1 MEDNCRNIQDIKG
14 SIFFS
19 SSLDSLISELISTK
33 QDLRSR
39 ISPKYKFDERWND
52 FEKCL
57 FLDGYKIENNILI
70 SIEPNIDGVIAL
82 EDDFTIEINSST
94 FSKKEDVKRLIN
106 ESAEAFK
113 NSDYNQCLSKSRIA
127 LETLIRTIAIDKYSN
142 TNDTWGSALSNL
154 KTNSFL
160 TQIEEDLMAKTY
172 SFVSNGSHIPLGFT
186 NEEYARYG
194 RNLLMSKCY
203 YIIKKYK
210 QNF

>member
-1 MEDNCRNIQDIKG
+1 MEDNCRNIQDIKE
-14 SIFFS
+14 SIS
-19 SSLDSLISELISTK
+19 SSNSLDSLISELISTK

-39 ISPKYKFDERWND
+39 ISPRYKFDERWND

-70 SIEPNIDGVIAL
+70 SIEANIDGVIAL
-82 EDDFTIEINSST
+82 EDDFTIEINNST
-94 FSKKEDVKRLIN
+94 FSKKEDVKKLIN

-113 NSDYNQCLSKSRIA
+113 SGDYNQCLSKSRIA

>member
-1 MEDNCRNIQDIKG
+1 MEDNCRNIQDIKE
-14 SIFFS
+14 SIFS
-19 SSLDSLISELISTK
+19 SNSLDSLIPELISTK

-39 ISPKYKFDERWND
+39 ISPRYKFDERWND

-70 SIEPNIDGVIAL
+70 SIEPNIDGVIPL

-127 LETLIRTIAIDKYSN
+127 LETLVRTIAIDKYSRLFN
-142 TNDTWGSALSNL
+142 
-154 KTNSFL
+154 
-160 TQIEEDLMAKTY
+160 Y
-172 SFVSNGSHIPLGFT
+172 
-186 NEEYARYG
+186 
-194 RNLLMSKCY
+194 LLVRFC
-203 YIIKKYK
+203 
-210 QNF
+210 F

>member
-1 MEDNCRNIQDIKG
+1 MEDNCRNIQDIKE
-14 SIFFS
+14 SIFS
-19 SSLDSLISELISTK
+19 SNSLDSLIPELISTK

-39 ISPKYKFDERWND
+39 ISPRYKFDERWND

-70 SIEPNIDGVIAL
+70 SIEANIDGVIAL
-82 EDDFTIEINSST
+82 EDDFTIEINNST

-113 NSDYNQCLSKSRIA
+113 RIDYNQCLSKSRIA
-127 LETLIRTIAIDKYSN
+127 LETLVRTIAIDKYAN

-160 TQIEEDLMAKTY
+160 TQVEEDLLAKTY
-172 SFVSNGSHIPLGFT
+172 SFLSNGSHIPLGYLQMK
-186 NEEYARYG
+186 NMQDMAE
-194 RNLLMSKCY
+194 
-203 YIIKKYK
+203 I
-210 QNF
+210 

>member
-1 MEDNCRNIQDIKG
+1 MEDNCRNIQDIKE
-14 SIFFS
+14 SIFS
-19 SSLDSLISELISTK
+19 SNSLDSIISELISTK

-39 ISPKYKFDERWND
+39 ISPRCKFDERWND

-70 SIEPNIDGVIAL
+70 SIEPNIDGVITL

-160 TQIEEDLMAKTY
+160 TQIEE
-172 SFVSNGSHIPLGFT
+172 
-186 NEEYARYG
+186 E
-194 RNLLMSKCY
+194 
-203 YIIKKYK
+203 IKKRENK
-210 QNF
+210 L

>member
-194 RNLLMSKCY
+194 RNLAMSKCY
-203 YIIKKYK
+203 YIIKRYK